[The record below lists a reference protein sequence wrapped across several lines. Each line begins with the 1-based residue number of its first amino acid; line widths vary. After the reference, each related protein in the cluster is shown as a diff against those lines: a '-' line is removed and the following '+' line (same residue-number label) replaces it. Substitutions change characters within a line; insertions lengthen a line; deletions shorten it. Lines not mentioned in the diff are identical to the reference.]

1 MNIKRILQDE
11 LVKKLHRSKA
21 IILLGA
27 RQVGKTFLL
36 NELCDKFDNYLWLNA
51 DEEKTRHLF
60 DDISTARLKTIIG
73 QHKVV
78 IIDEAQRI
86 TNIGIKLKLITDQI
100 KDVQL
105 IATGSSS
112 FDLANKIN
120 EPLTGRKF
128 DFQLFP
134 ISFEEMVN
142 HHGMLD
148 EMNLL
153 EHRLV
158 YGYYPDV
165 INDKGNE
172 QEVLNT
178 LTNSYL
184 YKDIFIWNK
193 IKKSDKIVKLLQA
206 IALQLGNQVSYNEL
220 GQIIGLDSQTVE
232 SYINILEQSFII
244 FRLTTFSRNLRN
256 ELKASRKIYFYDNGI
271 RNAIISNYNPIALR
285 NDVGALWENFLISER
300 MKYTSY
306 HKIYHNRFFWRTQA
320 QQEIDYLEE
329 REGKIFAYEFKW
341 NPRVKVKFPKSFINS
356 YPDSETKV
364 ISQDNYEEFVMAK

>member
-1 MNIKRILQDE
+1 MNIKRVLHDD
-11 LVKKLHRSKA
+11 LLKKLHKSKA

-36 NELCDKFDNYLWLNA
+36 NELCSKFDNYLWLNA
-51 DEEKTRHLF
+51 DEEKTRILF

-73 QHKVV
+73 QHKIV

-86 TNIGIKLKLITDQI
+86 ENIGIKLKLITDQI

-112 FDLANKIN
+112 FELANRIN
-120 EPLTGRKF
+120 EPLTGRKV
-128 DFQLFP
+128 DFHLFP

-165 INDKGNE
+165 IEDKGNE

-178 LTNSYL
+178 LSNSYL

-220 GQIIGLDSQTVE
+220 GQIVGLDSQTVE

-244 FRLTTFSRNLRN
+244 FRLSTFSRNLRN

-271 RNAIISNYNPIALR
+271 RNAIISNYSPIALR

-306 HKIYHNRFFWRTQA
+306 HKIYHNRFFWRTMA
-320 QQEIDYLEE
+320 QQEIDYIEE

-341 NPRVKVKFPKSFINS
+341 SPRVKAKFPKSFLNA
-356 YPDSETKV
+356 YPEAETKI
-364 ISQDNYEEFVMAK
+364 ISQNNYEEFVMKK

>member
-11 LVKKLHRSKA
+11 LLKKLHKPKA

-36 NELCDKFDNYLWLNA
+36 NELCNNFDNYLWLNA
-51 DEEKTRHLF
+51 DEEKTRILF

-86 TNIGIKLKLITDQI
+86 ENIGVKLKLITDQI

-120 EPLTGRKF
+120 EPLTGRKV
-128 DFQLFP
+128 DFHLFP

-165 INDKGNE
+165 IEDKGNE

-178 LTNSYL
+178 LSNSYL

-220 GQIIGLDSQTVE
+220 GQIVGLDSQTVE
-232 SYINILEQSFII
+232 SYINILEQSYII
-244 FRLTTFSRNLRN
+244 FRLSTFSRNLRN

-320 QQEIDYLEE
+320 QQEIDYIEE

-341 NPRVKVKFPKSFINS
+341 SPRVKAKFPKSFLNA
-356 YPDSETKV
+356 YPESETKV
-364 ISQDNYEEFVMAK
+364 ISQNNYEEFVMAK

>member
-1 MNIKRILQDE
+1 MNIKRILQKE
-11 LVKKLHRSKA
+11 LLMKLHKSKA

-27 RQVGKTFLL
+27 RQVGKSFLL
-36 NELCDKFDNYLWLNA
+36 NEICGNFDNYLWLNA
-51 DEEKTRHLF
+51 DEEKTRILF
-60 DDISTARLKTIIG
+60 EDISTARLRTIIG
-73 QHKVV
+73 QHK
-78 IIDEAQRI
+78 IIIVDEAQRI
-86 TNIGIKLKLITDQI
+86 DNIGIKLKLITDQI
-100 KDVQL
+100 KNVQL

-120 EPLTGRKF
+120 EPLTGRKV
-128 DFQLFP
+128 DFHLFP

-158 YGYYPDV
+158 FGYYPDV
-165 INDKGNE
+165 IKEKGNE
-172 QEVLNT
+172 QEVLNS
-178 LTNSYL
+178 LSNSYL

-220 GQIIGLDSQTVE
+220 GQIVGLDSQTIE

-244 FRLTTFSRNLRN
+244 FRLSTFSRNLRN

-271 RNAIISNYNPIALR
+271 RNAIISNYNPITLR
-285 NDVGALWENFLISER
+285 NDAGALWENFLISER

-306 HKIYHNRFFWRTQA
+306 HKIYHNRFFWRTMA
-320 QQEIDYLEE
+320 QQEIDYIEE

-341 NPRVKVKFPKSFINS
+341 NPKIKAKFPKSFING
-356 YPDSETKV
+356 YPNAETKV
-364 ISQDNYEEFVMAK
+364 ISQNNYEEFVMAK